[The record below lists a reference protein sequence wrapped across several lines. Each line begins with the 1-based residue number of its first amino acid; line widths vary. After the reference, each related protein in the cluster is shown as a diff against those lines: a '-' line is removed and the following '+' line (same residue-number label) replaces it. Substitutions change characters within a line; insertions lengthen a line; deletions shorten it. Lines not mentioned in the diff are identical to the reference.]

1 MEVEK
6 LERLEREVEM
16 REAAKETAKQE
27 AKQLMENLAIIP
39 EQAVDVDAENDK
51 DIAEN
56 NNDRDDEDDKDDEDQ
71 PQDKTDAI
79 AQKMLQLKMEE
90 DAEILGDI

>member
-1 MEVEK
+1 VEK